1 MKAMLFILPV
11 LVLAATVAFAIY
23 KVRRGASPKKMV
35 CMNLAAAGV
44 LLVMCG
50 MMAMTVSAEGT
61 AASPSDVATTAAP
74 EATEEKSAD
83 GLALGLGLLA
93 AGLVTGLAGI
103 GGGIA
108 VAAGAPAAI
117 GATSED
123 PKMFGRALIFVALGE
138 SIALYG
144 VVISILILKG
154 LGVL

>member
-1 MKAMLFILPV
+1 MKAMLFILPA

-61 AASPSDVATTAAP
+61 AANSSDVATTAAP
-74 EATEEKSAD
+74 EAAEEKSAD

-93 AGLVTGLAGI
+93 AGRVTGMPDLYCDGACRYRRRYRRGSGRS
-103 GGGIA
+103 GGN
-108 VAAGAPAAI
+108 
-117 GATSED
+117 
-123 PKMFGRALIFVALGE
+123 RRHQ
-138 SIALYG
+138 
-144 VVISILILKG
+144 
-154 LGVL
+154 

>member
-1 MKAMLFILPV
+1 MKAILFILPV
-11 LVLAATVAFAIY
+11 LVLAATVAFAVY

-61 AASPSDVATTAAP
+61 AASSSDVATTAAP
-74 EATEEKSAD
+74 EETQEDSTD

-117 GATSED
+117 GATSEN
-123 PKMFGRALIFVALGE
+123 PKTFGKSLIFVALGE
-138 SIALYG
+138 TLALYG
-144 VVISILILKG
+144 LIISFMIITKL
-154 LGVL
+154 